1 MYKKCERLG
10 MRLFI
15 SVPRLNNEKYP
26 QAFGAPEMASAPFE
40 RRQGSPEFSL
50 KATQDMP
57 ESLCA
62 GSHPVS
68 P

>member
-10 MRLFI
+10 IRLFI
-15 SVPRLNNEKYP
+15 SAPRLNNEKYP
-26 QAFGAPEMASAPFE
+26 QALGSAEMAGAPFE
-40 RRQGSPEFSL
+40 RRQGSPEFGL
-50 KATQDMP
+50 KAIQNIP

-62 GSHPVS
+62 GCHPVS